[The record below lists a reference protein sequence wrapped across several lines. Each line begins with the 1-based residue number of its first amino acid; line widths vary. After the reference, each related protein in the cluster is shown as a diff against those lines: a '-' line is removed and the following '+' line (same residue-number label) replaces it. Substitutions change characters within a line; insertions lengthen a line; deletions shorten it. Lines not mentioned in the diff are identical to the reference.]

1 MTGHRGY
8 LPREALAAIAIAT
21 AAVACLAAWVLGRA
35 ARVVA
40 RPFFIFSRC
49 FMDLYQL
56 IYQSQALGD
65 FGSPELAALLRRGR
79 AHNQAHHI
87 SGVLLH
93 TTDGR
98 FLQVLEGPQ
107 TAVRHLYYHV
117 ILSDTRHFHCQ
128 VLGEGPCAR
137 RSFAGW
143 AMGCR
148 LARPADLRAL
158 LGEAPADSLGLTHR
172 PYPRPQLLELL
183 EDFVAQNPVE
193 TAPGPPLDSQLTRSA

>member
-1 MTGHRGY
+1 
-8 LPREALAAIAIAT
+8 
-21 AAVACLAAWVLGRA
+21 
-35 ARVVA
+35 
-40 RPFFIFSRC
+40 
-49 FMDLYQL
+49 MDLHQL

-65 FGSPELAALLRRGR
+65 FGAPALAALLRRGR

-93 TTDGR
+93 TADGR
-98 FLQVLEGPQ
+98 FLQVLEGPK

-128 VLGEGPCAR
+128 VISEGPCAQ

-148 LARPADLRAL
+148 LAQPDDLRTL
-158 LGEAPADSLGLTHR
+158 LGEAPANNLGLTHR
-172 PYPRPQLLELL
+172 PYPRPQLLALL
-183 EDFVAQNPVE
+183 ESFVAQGAVK
-193 TAPGPPLDSQLTRSA
+193 TGRGHPLDSRPTRHR